1 MAEITKVEATETGGI
16 AGVTPA
22 DEAAGKLDSEIKGSK
37 NESAKAIVEYL
48 KKRARES
55 ENLANDILKPS
66 KTWNKC
72 WEYIYSKAAK
82 LPREGR
88 VLAVRDETVY
98 EWAEDYYLIAK
109 EEKKTAEK
117 KPAPSAKP
125 KKTRSE
131 TAAKKPAAEKPKEPA
146 PNVQL
151 AEKDLYYKTGDN
163 YWMVRKGAPLPTADS
178 LKDAVEVTADEYE
191 ANDRVSKLRRTLEK
205 AEEKTEGTTIS
216 DADATETEVIDPE
229 IIEPDPLPST
239 KAPAR
244 DTASKK
250 EKKEKK
256 PKKPKKNDQIEG
268 QMSLFDMFG
277 G

>member
-16 AGVTPA
+16 AVVTPA

-98 EWAEDYYLIAK
+98 EWAEDYYLNAK
-109 EEKKTAEK
+109 EEKKPAEK

-125 KKTRSE
+125 KKTKSQ
-131 TAAKKPAAEKPKEPA
+131 TAAKKPAEEKPKEPE

-205 AEEKTEGTTIS
+205 AEEKTEETTIS
-216 DADATETEVIDPE
+216 DADATETEVIAPE
-229 IIEPDPLPST
+229 IIEPALFSST

-244 DTASKK
+244 DAASKK
-250 EKKEKK
+250 ENKEKK

>member
-1 MAEITKVEATETGGI
+1 MAEITKVEATETGEI
-16 AGVTPA
+16 AVVTPA
-22 DEAAGKLDSEIKGSK
+22 DEAAGKLDSEIKDSK

-98 EWAEDYYLIAK
+98 EWAEDYYLNAK

-125 KKTRSE
+125 KKTKSK
-131 TAAKKPAAEKPKEPA
+131 TAAKKPAEEK

-205 AEEKTEGTTIS
+205 AEEKTEETTIS
-216 DADATETEVIDPE
+216 DADATETEVIAPE
-229 IIEPDPLPST
+229 IIEPAPLPST

-244 DTASKK
+244 DAASKK
-250 EKKEKK
+250 ENKEKK

>member
-16 AGVTPA
+16 AVATPA
-22 DEAAGKLDSEIKGSK
+22 DEAAGKLDSEIKDSK

-98 EWAEDYYLIAK
+98 EWAEDYYLNAK

-125 KKTRSE
+125 KKTKSK
-131 TAAKKPAAEKPKEPA
+131 TAAKKPAEEKPKEPA
-146 PNVQL
+146 PNAQL

-205 AEEKTEGTTIS
+205 AEEKTEETTIS
-216 DADATETEVIDPE
+216 DADATETEVIAPE
-229 IIEPDPLPST
+229 IIEPAPLPST

-244 DTASKK
+244 DAASKK
-250 EKKEKK
+250 ENKEKK

>member
-1 MAEITKVEATETGGI
+1 M
-16 AGVTPA
+16 
-22 DEAAGKLDSEIKGSK
+22 
-37 NESAKAIVEYL
+37 NE
-48 KKRARES
+48 
-55 ENLANDILKPS
+55 
-66 KTWNKC
+66 
-72 WEYIYSKAAK
+72 
-82 LPREGR
+82 
-88 VLAVRDETVY
+88 
-98 EWAEDYYLIAK
+98 AEDYYLNAK

-125 KKTRSE
+125 KKTKSK
-131 TAAKKPAAEKPKEPA
+131 TAAKKPAEEKPKEPA
-146 PNVQL
+146 PDVQL

-205 AEEKTEGTTIS
+205 AEEKTEETTIS
-216 DADATETEVIDPE
+216 DADATETEVSAPE
-229 IIEPDPLPST
+229 IIEPAPLPST

-244 DTASKK
+244 DAASKK
-250 EKKEKK
+250 ESKEKK
-256 PKKPKKNDQIEG
+256 PKKTKKNDQIEG

>member
-16 AGVTPA
+16 AVVTPA

-37 NESAKAIVEYL
+37 NESAKAIIEYL

-55 ENLANDILKPS
+55 ENLANDILRPS

-72 WEYIYSKAAK
+72 WEYIYSRAAK

-88 VLAVRDETVY
+88 VLAVREDTVY
-98 EWAEDYYLIAK
+98 EWAEDYYLNAK
-109 EEKKTAEK
+109 EEKKTEEK

-131 TAAKKPAAEKPKEPA
+131 TAAKKPAKEKPKEPA

-205 AEEKTEGTTIS
+205 AEERTEETTIS
-216 DADATETEVIDPE
+216 DADASETEVIAPE
-229 IIEPDPLPST
+229 IIEPAPLPST

-244 DTASKK
+244 DAASKK